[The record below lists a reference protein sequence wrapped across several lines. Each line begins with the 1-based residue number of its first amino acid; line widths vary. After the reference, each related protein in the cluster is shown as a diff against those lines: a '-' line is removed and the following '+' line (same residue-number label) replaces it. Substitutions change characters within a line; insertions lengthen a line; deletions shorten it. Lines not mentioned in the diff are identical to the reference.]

1 MTNREWRQWV
11 ENRDCECEWESAVNE
26 FEFDLNPPVTQLRS
40 SRARVVELPNYFVL
54 VSYNTAVAAINIHT
68 GVLYDMLR
76 KVYGYTA
83 TSAQHIAKFANDYN
97 ATDVMRWR
105 EV

>member
-1 MTNREWRQWV
+1 MTNKEWRQWE
-11 ENRDCECEWESAVNE
+11 ENRECECEWKSMVNEFESAVN
-26 FEFDLNPPVTQLRS
+26 PSIMQLRS
-40 SRARVVELPNYFVL
+40 SKARVVELCDYFVL

>member
-1 MTNREWRQWV
+1 MTNKERRQWE
-11 ENRDCECEWESAVNE
+11 ENRVCDYEWESVVNE
-26 FEFDLNPPVTQLRS
+26 WEFDINPPVTQLRS
-40 SRARVVELPNYFVL
+40 SNARVVELRNYFVL
-54 VSYNTAVAAINIHT
+54 VSYNAAVAAINIHT

-97 ATDVMRWR
+97 ATDIMRWR

>member
-1 MTNREWRQWV
+1 MTNKQWKQWE
-11 ENRDCECEWESAVNE
+11 ENRECEYEWELVLREYASGGAKNCK
-26 FEFDLNPPVTQLRS
+26 QLYTCK
-40 SRARVVELPNYFVL
+40 ARVVELENYFML
-54 VSYNTAVAAINIHT
+54 VSYHTAVAAINIHT

-97 ATDVMRWR
+97 AADVMRWR

>member
-1 MTNREWRQWV
+1 MTNKQWRQLEV
-11 ENRDCECEWESAVNE
+11 NQECECEWESVVNE
-26 FEFDLNPPVTQLRS
+26 YEANSNPPVTQLRKS
-40 SRARVVELPNYFVL
+40 KVRVVELPTYFVL
-54 VSYNTAVAAINIHT
+54 LSYSTVVAAINIHT

-76 KVYGYTA
+76 KVHGYTA
-83 TSAQHIAKFANDYN
+83 TNAQHIAKFADVYN